1 MNLNFL
7 VEFGIAVVSGMIFAF
22 IAVPVI
28 AGLGSWL
35 QLWRTLP
42 EKTVLVYTLFGK
54 EIGEVAEPGVYFPLS
69 VFGPRALLLPFFG
82 KCYTVDT
89 RLSQSYIRNQL
100 VNSEEGAPMGVG
112 IWFEMFVNNPSN
124 FLFKNAN
131 PRASLAANVSTAV
144 VKKLSNLK
152 LETLLEDRN
161 ALSKSVREEVTP
173 TSSQWGFSLGSTYI
187 RKVAFSDKGMKAG
200 IELKVVNRLRQ
211 VTAGMKQEGDNQ
223 VAIIRSKADQQASER
238 LGEAAAVRPKV
249 VGGVLAEVRKEKAV
263 ADALFD
269 LMDINATLKSPG
281 KTIIVP
287 HGGSPVLLNVS

>member
-1 MNLNFL
+1 MTNTAIFFVALL
-7 VEFGIAVVSGMIFAF
+7 GGVVLTF
-22 IAVPVI
+22 IAVPLL
-28 AGLGSWL
+28 AGIGAWL

-54 EIGEVAEPGVYFPLS
+54 EIGEVREPGVYFPVS
-69 VFGPRALLLPFFG
+69 VFGLRAFLLPFFG

-89 RLSQSYIRNQL
+89 RLSQSYISNQL

-131 PRASLAANVSTAV
+131 PRSSLAANVSTAV

-173 TSSQWGFSLGSTYI
+173 TSIQWGFCLGSTYI
-187 RKVAFSDKGMKAG
+187 RKVAFSDQGMKAG

-249 VGGVLAEVRKEKAV
+249 VGAVLSEVRKEKAV

-269 LMDINATLKSPG
+269 LMDINATLKSAG
-281 KTIIVP
+281 KTILVP
-287 HGGSPVLLNVS
+287 RSGSPVLLKVS